1 MKNSIKLT
9 TLATW
14 LLMAAIGAYLGMEYQ
29 TLKGAAAKEP
39 VVQQQAQSS
48 YDTKGLANLANAQ
61 QYIDIPQ
68 KPEVTDG
75 TY

>member
-14 LLMAAIGAYLGMEYQ
+14 LLMAAAGAYLGMEYQ
-29 TLKGAAAKEP
+29 ALKSTADKEP
-39 VVQQQAQSS
+39 VIQQQAKVD
-48 YDTKGLANLANAQ
+48 YDTKGLANLADAQ

-68 KPEVTDG
+68 KPEG
-75 TY
+75 Y